1 MSRVKKSIIT
11 IIMAIVAIL
20 GISTI
25 SKAYYVNQNLTLTY
39 NEYLNNKNIFCLE
52 HGQALVSRKMYY
64 RVASQVKIEGTKST
78 DHTGKTINNWANAKF
93 AYILSK
99 DNGSAKSTGPVAN
112 AIWNYGYTWMANV
125 GQYHAGLYN
134 GFASSTKGS
143 PTWLDQESTN
153 YANNLTAGDQQ
164 IKDNTNKNN
173 VKVVAYNK
181 DGKAY
186 MRVGPFNWTFGGKV
200 TDVNVYD
207 QNGQSISEKLY
218 SSYYGNEERFYGVG
232 DIKSGSDF
240 YISVPLNEN
249 TTKITKISGNLQREV
264 KAVNIWFLESNYA
277 AYQNLIVREPY
288 TTTENIP
295 FTFDENISTL
305 GGLKVIKVNKDNTIV
320 KLKGVGFIIKN
331 KQLDKYVKQEN
342 GKITFV
348 TDKNQATEF
357 VTNQNGEF
365 TVENLVVGTYVA
377 YETKNPN
384 YGYEFLTEGQQK
396 DIVIDKTSE
405 LQIPNKQRWV
415 KLSGYVWLDKIYGK
429 QSLRN
434 DLFKDNDYD
443 SSDML
448 LDGITVRVMDKTTGQ
463 IAKDKNGNELKGT
476 TANGGAYLFTDV
488 EIDKLNDYYIE
499 FEYDGLTYTNVV
511 PHIDRDN
518 GSKAAESSANRDAF
532 NKNFSSVEG
541 KAEDTGFTRDSNG
554 NEKHQL
560 SYSLNQNEHS
570 STLINNG
577 QYPITAQTSETGY
590 YIRDHFTYGQEEI
603 KYINL
608 GLYEREQPDM
618 ALLKDIQNVRVAVNG
633 YQHVYNY
640 AQRFVNQGEY
650 GDGFNV
656 GVKFGNKYGSMSYS
670 RAVYKA
676 DYEYTNEQ
684 DASKELKVY
693 ITYKLQMKNESSNL
707 ITQINSLVD
716 YYDSRYNLTKVG
728 TGLDDNGGVTG
739 EVNHTESDYNANYKK
754 TIINAN
760 AKIDA
765 QKTSDIY
772 VEFELNRDAV
782 INILSDKENLDNV
795 AEINSYSIFDTNG
808 NVYAG
813 IDKDSNPGNAVPG
826 EVTSYQDDTD
836 SAPALKLEVADAREM
851 SGKVFLDATSGELMT
866 GKVRQGNG
874 QYDDG
879 EKGIPGVAVTLTENT
894 GSGKVYTATTDE
906 NGDFYINNYIPG
918 DYTLTYT
925 WGDQTY
931 TVQNYKGTIYD
942 VSRDQSNK
950 QWYKEN
956 VDKRLT
962 DALDD
967 YELRQSIDN
976 EIKSIRHDTKTTIDK
991 MNSTT
996 PTMGIGVEYESTYTA
1011 SSGDRYVYKVSNIDF
1026 GIVERARQQIGLNK
1040 RVKSLKITLANGQV
1054 VTDITID
1061 ENGNITGQ
1069 KDHVIYMKPSATT
1082 DPKNGFV
1089 RVELDN
1095 ELIQGSTLEV
1105 SYEIKATNESEVD
1118 YLSEDFYKYGKV
1130 EGPVVTITPSAIID
1144 YLDKDWAFDQDKN
1157 TAWSVK
1163 TLEEAKGL
1171 VAEVVYNNSES
1182 TINNKTILYT
1192 TSLQDKKLEPTQTAS
1207 VDLNVSK
1214 ILSTAEDISLNNE
1227 TELTHLDKTGGSKPN
1242 STPGNYVPGTGKTE
1256 SDDNT
1261 AETVIVT
1268 PATGANR
1275 NFIIPTI
1282 VGAIAL
1288 IVLGGGVFLIKRK
1301 ALKK

>member
-1 MSRVKKSIIT
+1 MNKLKKIVIIL
-11 IIMAIVAIL
+11 IVTLIAIL
-20 GISTI
+20 GISTT
-25 SKAYYVNQNLTLTY
+25 SKAYYVGQNLTLTL
-39 NEYLNNKNIFCLE
+39 NEYLKNGNIFCLE
-52 HGQALVSRKMYY
+52 HGQALSWNKMYY
-64 RVASQVKIEGTKST
+64 RIASQVKIEGTKST
-78 DHTGKTINNWANAKF
+78 DHTGKSIDNWANAKF
-93 AYILSK
+93 AYILSQN
-99 DNGSAKSTGPVAN
+99 NGTSKNVGPVAN
-112 AIWNYGYTWMANV
+112 AVWNYAYTWMSNV

-134 GFASSTKGS
+134 GFASSTRGNA
-143 PTWLDQESTN
+143 TWLDQASTN
-153 YANNLTAGDQQ
+153 YANNVTASSGQ
-164 IKDNTNKNN
+164 IQDNTKKDNI
-173 VKVVAYNK
+173 KVVAYNK

-186 MRVGPFNWTFGGKV
+186 MRVGPFNWTFGGNV
-200 TDVNVYD
+200 TEVNVYD
-207 QNGQSISEKLY
+207 QNGQSIGEKLY

-240 YISVPLNEN
+240 YISVPLDEN
-249 TTKITKISGNLQREV
+249 TTKITKITGNLRREV
-264 KAVNIWFLESNYA
+264 KAVNIWFLESSYA
-277 AYQNLIVREPY
+277 AYQNLILREPY
-288 TTTENIP
+288 TATENIE
-295 FTFDENISTL
+295 FSFDENISTL

-320 KLKGVGFIIKN
+320 KLKDVGFIIKN

-348 TDKNQATEF
+348 SDKNQATEF
-357 VTNQNGEF
+357 LTNQDGEF
-365 TVENLVVGTYVA
+365 TVENLIVGTYVA

-384 YGYEFLTEGQQK
+384 YGYEFLTEGQEK
-396 DIVIDKTSE
+396 NIVIDKTSE
-405 LQIPNKQRWV
+405 LQIANKQRWV
-415 KLSGYVWLDKIYGK
+415 KLSGYVWVDKIFGK

-443 SSDML
+443 SNDML
-448 LDGITVRVMDKTTGQ
+448 LDGIAVRVMDKTTGQ
-463 IAKDKNGNELKGT
+463 VAKDKNGNELRAT
-476 TANGGAYLFTDV
+476 TANGGAYLFIDV

-640 AQRFVNQGEY
+640 AQRFANQGEY

-693 ITYKLQMKNESSNL
+693 ITYKLQMRNESSNL
-707 ITQINSLVD
+707 VTQINSLVD
-716 YYDSRYNLTKVG
+716 YYDSRYKITKVG

-739 EVNHTESDYNANYKK
+739 EVSHTESDYNADYKK
-754 TIINAN
+754 TTINAN

-879 EKGIPGVAVTLTENT
+879 EKGIPGVAITLTENT

-925 WGDQTY
+925 WGDKTY
-931 TVQNYKGTIYD
+931 TVQNYKGTVYD
-942 VSRDQSNK
+942 ASRDQSNK

-976 EIKSIRHDTKTTIDK
+976 EIKSIGHDTKTTIDK

-996 PTMGIGVEYESTYTA
+996 PTMGIGVEYDSTYTA
-1011 SSGDRYVYKVSNIDF
+1011 SAGDRYVYKVSNVDF
-1026 GIVERARQQIGLNK
+1026 GIVERARQQLGLSK

-1061 ENGNITGQ
+1061 ENGKIEGQ
-1069 KDHVIYMKPSATT
+1069 KDHLVYMKPSATT

-1118 YLSEDFYKYGKV
+1118 YLSENFYKYGTV
-1130 EGPVVTITPSAIID
+1130 EGTVVTITPSAVID
-1144 YLDKDWAFDQDKN
+1144 YLDKNWAFDQDKN
-1157 TAWSVK
+1157 TAWSIK
-1163 TLEEAKGL
+1163 TLDEAKGL
-1171 VAEVVYNNSES
+1171 VAETVYNNPES

-1192 TSLQDKKLEPTQTAS
+1192 TSMQDKKLEPTQTAS

-1214 ILSTAEDISLNNE
+1214 ILSNSEDISLDNE
-1227 TELTHLDKTGGSKPN
+1227 TEVTHIDKTGGSKTT
-1242 STPGNYVPGTGKTE
+1242 SVPGNYVPGTGKTE
-1256 SDDNT
+1256 ADDNM

-1268 PATGANR
+1268 PSTGGNK
-1275 NFIIPTI
+1275 NFLIPTAI
-1282 VGAIAL
+1282 GTIAL
-1288 IVLGGGVFLIKRK
+1288 LVLGGGVFLIKRK

>member
-1 MSRVKKSIIT
+1 
-11 IIMAIVAIL
+11 
-20 GISTI
+20 
-25 SKAYYVNQNLTLTY
+25 
-39 NEYLNNKNIFCLE
+39 
-52 HGQALVSRKMYY
+52 
-64 RVASQVKIEGTKST
+64 
-78 DHTGKTINNWANAKF
+78 
-93 AYILSK
+93 
-99 DNGSAKSTGPVAN
+99 
-112 AIWNYGYTWMANV
+112 
-125 GQYHAGLYN
+125 
-134 GFASSTKGS
+134 
-143 PTWLDQESTN
+143 
-153 YANNLTAGDQQ
+153 
-164 IKDNTNKNN
+164 
-173 VKVVAYNK
+173 
-181 DGKAY
+181 
-186 MRVGPFNWTFGGKV
+186 
-200 TDVNVYD
+200 
-207 QNGQSISEKLY
+207 
-218 SSYYGNEERFYGVG
+218 
-232 DIKSGSDF
+232 
-240 YISVPLNEN
+240 
-249 TTKITKISGNLQREV
+249 
-264 KAVNIWFLESNYA
+264 
-277 AYQNLIVREPY
+277 
-288 TTTENIP
+288 
-295 FTFDENISTL
+295 
-305 GGLKVIKVNKDNTIV
+305 
-320 KLKGVGFIIKN
+320 
-331 KQLDKYVKQEN
+331 
-342 GKITFV
+342 
-348 TDKNQATEF
+348 
-357 VTNQNGEF
+357 
-365 TVENLVVGTYVA
+365 
-377 YETKNPN
+377 
-384 YGYEFLTEGQQK
+384 
-396 DIVIDKTSE
+396 
-405 LQIPNKQRWV
+405 
-415 KLSGYVWLDKIYGK
+415 
-429 QSLRN
+429 
-434 DLFKDNDYD
+434 
-443 SSDML
+443 
-448 LDGITVRVMDKTTGQ
+448 
-463 IAKDKNGNELKGT
+463 
-476 TANGGAYLFTDV
+476 
-488 EIDKLNDYYIE
+488 
-499 FEYDGLTYTNVV
+499 
-511 PHIDRDN
+511 
-518 GSKAAESSANRDAF
+518 
-532 NKNFSSVEG
+532 
-541 KAEDTGFTRDSNG
+541 
-554 NEKHQL
+554 
-560 SYSLNQNEHS
+560 
-570 STLINNG
+570 
-577 QYPITAQTSETGY
+577 
-590 YIRDHFTYGQEEI
+590 
-603 KYINL
+603 
-608 GLYEREQPDM
+608 M

-739 EVNHTESDYNANYKK
+739 EVSHTESDYNADYKK
-754 TIINAN
+754 TTINAN

-813 IDKDSNPGNAVPG
+813 IDKDSNPGIAVPG

-1214 ILSTAEDISLNNE
+1214 VLSTAEDISLNNE
-1227 TELTHLDKTGGSKPN
+1227 TEVTHLDKTGGSKPN
-1242 STPGNYVPGTGKTE
+1242 KTQGK
-1256 SDDNT
+1256 
-1261 AETVIVT
+1261 
-1268 PATGANR
+1268 
-1275 NFIIPTI
+1275 
-1282 VGAIAL
+1282 
-1288 IVLGGGVFLIKRK
+1288 
-1301 ALKK
+1301 

>member
-39 NEYLNNKNIFCLE
+39 NDYLNNKNIFCLE
-52 HGQALVSRKMYY
+52 RGQALVSRKMYY
-64 RVASQVKIEGTKST
+64 KVASQVKIEGTKST

-99 DNGSAKSTGPVAN
+99 DNGSAKSAGPVAN

-305 GGLKVIKVNKDNTIV
+305 GGLKVIKVNKYNTIV

-365 TVENLVVGTYVA
+365 TVENLLVGTYVA

-476 TANGGAYLFTDV
+476 TANEGAYLFTDV

-518 GSKAAESSANRDAF
+518 GSKAAESSANRNAF

-541 KAEDTGFTRDSNG
+541 KTETTGFTRDSNG

-918 DYTLTYT
+918 DYALTYT

-1288 IVLGGGVFLIKRK
+1288 IVLGGGVLLIKRK

>member
-39 NEYLNNKNIFCLE
+39 NDYLNSKNIFCLE
-52 HGQALVSRKMYY
+52 HRQALVSRKMYY
-64 RVASQVKIEGTKST
+64 KVASQVKIEGTKST

-232 DIKSGSDF
+232 NIKSGSDF

-365 TVENLVVGTYVA
+365 TVENLLVGTYVA

-608 GLYEREQPDM
+608 GLYEREQPDI

-728 TGLDDNGGVTG
+728 TGLDNNGGVTG

-967 YELRQSIDN
+967 YELRQSIDD

-1214 ILSTAEDISLNNE
+1214 VLSTAEDISLNNE
-1227 TELTHLDKTGGSKPN
+1227 TEVTHLDKTGGSKPN

-1256 SDDNT
+1256 SDDST

>member
-1 MSRVKKSIIT
+1 
-11 IIMAIVAIL
+11 
-20 GISTI
+20 
-25 SKAYYVNQNLTLTY
+25 
-39 NEYLNNKNIFCLE
+39 
-52 HGQALVSRKMYY
+52 
-64 RVASQVKIEGTKST
+64 
-78 DHTGKTINNWANAKF
+78 
-93 AYILSK
+93 
-99 DNGSAKSTGPVAN
+99 
-112 AIWNYGYTWMANV
+112 
-125 GQYHAGLYN
+125 
-134 GFASSTKGS
+134 
-143 PTWLDQESTN
+143 
-153 YANNLTAGDQQ
+153 
-164 IKDNTNKNN
+164 
-173 VKVVAYNK
+173 
-181 DGKAY
+181 
-186 MRVGPFNWTFGGKV
+186 
-200 TDVNVYD
+200 
-207 QNGQSISEKLY
+207 
-218 SSYYGNEERFYGVG
+218 
-232 DIKSGSDF
+232 
-240 YISVPLNEN
+240 
-249 TTKITKISGNLQREV
+249 
-264 KAVNIWFLESNYA
+264 
-277 AYQNLIVREPY
+277 
-288 TTTENIP
+288 
-295 FTFDENISTL
+295 
-305 GGLKVIKVNKDNTIV
+305 
-320 KLKGVGFIIKN
+320 
-331 KQLDKYVKQEN
+331 
-342 GKITFV
+342 
-348 TDKNQATEF
+348 
-357 VTNQNGEF
+357 
-365 TVENLVVGTYVA
+365 
-377 YETKNPN
+377 
-384 YGYEFLTEGQQK
+384 
-396 DIVIDKTSE
+396 
-405 LQIPNKQRWV
+405 
-415 KLSGYVWLDKIYGK
+415 
-429 QSLRN
+429 
-434 DLFKDNDYD
+434 
-443 SSDML
+443 ML

-476 TANGGAYLFTDV
+476 TANGGAYLFIDV

-693 ITYKLQMKNESSNL
+693 ITYKLQMRNESSNL
-707 ITQINSLVD
+707 VTQINSLVD
-716 YYDSRYNLTKVG
+716 YYDSRYKITKVG

-739 EVNHTESDYNANYKK
+739 EVSHTESDYNADYKK
-754 TIINAN
+754 TTINAN

-967 YELRQSIDN
+967 YELRQSIDD

-1214 ILSTAEDISLNNE
+1214 VLSTAEDISLNNE
-1227 TELTHLDKTGGSKPN
+1227 TEVTHLDKTGGSKPN

-1256 SDDNT
+1256 SDDST

>member
-39 NEYLNNKNIFCLE
+39 NDYLNSKNIFCLE
-52 HGQALVSRKMYY
+52 HRQALVSRKMYY
-64 RVASQVKIEGTKST
+64 KVASQVKIEGTKST

-232 DIKSGSDF
+232 NIKSGSDY

-365 TVENLVVGTYVA
+365 TVENLLVGTYVA

-476 TANGGAYLFTDV
+476 TANGGAYLFIDV

-728 TGLDDNGGVTG
+728 TGLDNNGGVTG

-874 QYDDG
+874 HYDDG
-879 EKGIPGVAVTLTENT
+879 EKGRPGVAVTLTENT

-967 YELRQSIDN
+967 YELRQSIDD

-1214 ILSTAEDISLNNE
+1214 VLSTAEDISLNNE
-1227 TELTHLDKTGGSKPN
+1227 TEVTHLDKTGGSKPN

-1256 SDDNT
+1256 SDDST

>member
-39 NEYLNNKNIFCLE
+39 NDYLNSKNIFCLE
-52 HGQALVSRKMYY
+52 HRQALVSRKMYY
-64 RVASQVKIEGTKST
+64 KVASQVKIEGTKST

-218 SSYYGNEERFYGVG
+218 SSYYGNEDRFYGVG
-232 DIKSGSDF
+232 NIKSGSDF

-365 TVENLVVGTYVA
+365 TVENLLVGTYVA

-476 TANGGAYLFTDV
+476 TANGGAYLFIDV

-728 TGLDDNGGVTG
+728 TGLDNNGGVTG

-967 YELRQSIDN
+967 YELRQSIDD

-1214 ILSTAEDISLNNE
+1214 VLSTAEDISLNNE
-1227 TELTHLDKTGGSKPN
+1227 TEVTHLDKTGGSKPN

-1256 SDDNT
+1256 SDDST

>member
-25 SKAYYVNQNLTLTY
+25 SKAYYVNQNLALTY
-39 NEYLNNKNIFCLE
+39 NDYLNNKNIFCLE

-64 RVASQVKIEGTKST
+64 KVASQVKIEGTKST

-99 DNGSAKSTGPVAN
+99 DNGSAKSAGPVAN

-463 IAKDKNGNELKGT
+463 VAKDKNGNELKGT

-541 KAEDTGFTRDSNG
+541 RTETTGFTRDSNE

-851 SGKVFLDATSGELMT
+851 SGKVFLDSTSGELMT

-879 EKGIPGVAVTLTENT
+879 EKGIPGVAITLTENT

-925 WGDQTY
+925 WGDKTY
-931 TVQNYKGTIYD
+931 TVQNYKGTVYD
-942 VSRDQSNK
+942 ASRDQNNK

>member
-25 SKAYYVNQNLTLTY
+25 SKAYYVNQNLALTY
-39 NEYLNNKNIFCLE
+39 NDYLNNKNIFCLE

-232 DIKSGSDF
+232 NIKSGSDF
-240 YISVPLNEN
+240 YISVPLNES

-518 GSKAAESSANRDAF
+518 GSKAAESSANRNAF

-541 KAEDTGFTRDSNG
+541 KTETTGFTRDSNG

-560 SYSLNQNEHS
+560 SYLLNQNEHS

-693 ITYKLQMKNESSNL
+693 IIYKLQMKNESSNL

-1214 ILSTAEDISLNNE
+1214 VLSTAEDISLNNE
-1227 TELTHLDKTGGSKPN
+1227 TEVTHLDKTGGSKPN

-1256 SDDNT
+1256 SDDST

>member
-25 SKAYYVNQNLTLTY
+25 SKAYYVNQNLALTY
-39 NEYLNNKNIFCLE
+39 NDYLNNKNIFCLE

-78 DHTGKTINNWANAKF
+78 DHTGKTINNWSNAKF

-99 DNGSAKSTGPVAN
+99 DNGSSKRTGPVAN

-511 PHIDRDN
+511 PHRDRDN
-518 GSKAAESSANRDAF
+518 GSKAAESSANRNAF

-541 KAEDTGFTRDSNG
+541 KTETTGFTRDSNG

-560 SYSLNQNEHS
+560 SYLLNQNEHS

-782 INILSDKENLDNV
+782 INILSYKENLDNV

-906 NGDFYINNYIPG
+906 NADFYINNYIPG

-1118 YLSEDFYKYGKV
+1118 YLSENFYKYGKV

-1214 ILSTAEDISLNNE
+1214 VLSTAEDISLNNE
-1227 TELTHLDKTGGSKPN
+1227 TEVTHLDKTGGSKPN

-1256 SDDNT
+1256 SDDST

>member
-25 SKAYYVNQNLTLTY
+25 SKAYYVNQNLALTY
-39 NEYLNNKNIFCLE
+39 NDYLNNKNIFCLE

-232 DIKSGSDF
+232 NIKSGSDF
-240 YISVPLNEN
+240 YISVPLNES

-518 GSKAAESSANRDAF
+518 GSKAAESSANRNAF

-541 KAEDTGFTRDSNG
+541 KTETTGFTRDSNG

-560 SYSLNQNEHS
+560 SYLLNQNEHS

-1089 RVELDN
+1089 RAELDN

-1214 ILSTAEDISLNNE
+1214 VLSTAEDISLNNE
-1227 TELTHLDKTGGSKPN
+1227 TEVTHLDKTGGSKPN

-1256 SDDNT
+1256 SDDST

>member
-39 NEYLNNKNIFCLE
+39 NDYLNSKNIFCLE
-52 HGQALVSRKMYY
+52 HRQALVSRKMYY
-64 RVASQVKIEGTKST
+64 KVASQVKIEGTKST

-232 DIKSGSDF
+232 NIKSGSDF

-365 TVENLVVGTYVA
+365 TVENLLVGTYVA

-476 TANGGAYLFTDV
+476 TANGGAYLFIDV

-728 TGLDDNGGVTG
+728 TGLDNNGGVTG

-1214 ILSTAEDISLNNE
+1214 VLSTAEDISLNNE
-1227 TELTHLDKTGGSKPN
+1227 TEVTHLDKTGGSKPN

-1256 SDDNT
+1256 SDDST

>member
-25 SKAYYVNQNLTLTY
+25 SKAYYVNQNLALTY
-39 NEYLNNKNIFCLE
+39 NDYLNNKNIFCLE

-232 DIKSGSDF
+232 NIKSGSDF

-1214 ILSTAEDISLNNE
+1214 VLSTAEDISLNNE
-1227 TELTHLDKTGGSKPN
+1227 TEVTHLDKTGGSKPN

-1256 SDDNT
+1256 SDDST

>member
-25 SKAYYVNQNLTLTY
+25 SKAYYVNQNLALTY
-39 NEYLNNKNIFCLE
+39 NDYLNNKNIFCLE

-232 DIKSGSDF
+232 NIKSGSDF

-518 GSKAAESSANRDAF
+518 GSKAAESSANRNAF

-541 KAEDTGFTRDSNG
+541 KTETTGFTRDSNG

-560 SYSLNQNEHS
+560 SYLLNQNEHS

-956 VDKRLT
+956 VDNRLT

-976 EIKSIRHDTKTTIDK
+976 EIKSISHDTKTTIDK

-1069 KDHVIYMKPSATT
+1069 KDHVIYMKPSETT

-1144 YLDKDWAFDQDKN
+1144 YLDKDWAFDKDKN

>member
-1 MSRVKKSIIT
+1 MDKLKKIVIIL
-11 IIMAIVAIL
+11 IVTLIAIL
-20 GISTI
+20 GISTT
-25 SKAYYVNQNLTLTY
+25 SKAYYVGQNLTLTL
-39 NEYLNNKNIFCLE
+39 NEYLKNGNIFCLE
-52 HGQALVSRKMYY
+52 HGQALSWNKMYY
-64 RVASQVKIEGTKST
+64 RIASQVKIEGTKST
-78 DHTGKTINNWANAKF
+78 DYTGKSIDNWANAKF
-93 AYILSK
+93 AYILSQN
-99 DNGSAKSTGPVAN
+99 NGTSKNVGPVAN
-112 AIWNYGYTWMANV
+112 AVWNYAYTWMSNV
-125 GQYHAGLYN
+125 GRYHAGLYN
-134 GFASSTKGS
+134 GFASSARGNA
-143 PTWLDQESTN
+143 TWLDQASTN
-153 YANNLTAGDQQ
+153 YANNVTASSGQ
-164 IKDNTNKNN
+164 IQDNTKKDNI
-173 VKVVAYNK
+173 KVVAYNK
-181 DGKAY
+181 DGNAY
-186 MRVGPFNWTFGGKV
+186 MRVGPFNWTFGGNV
-200 TDVNVYD
+200 TEVNVYD
-207 QNGQSISEKLY
+207 QNGQSIGEKLY

-240 YISVPLNEN
+240 YISVPLDEN
-249 TTKITKISGNLQREV
+249 TTKITKITGNLRREV
-264 KAVNIWFLESNYA
+264 KAVNIWFLESSYA
-277 AYQNLIVREPY
+277 AYQNLILREPY
-288 TTTENIP
+288 TATENIE
-295 FTFDENISTL
+295 FSFDENISTL

-320 KLKGVGFIIKN
+320 KLKDVGFIIKN

-348 TDKNQATEF
+348 SDKNQATEF
-357 VTNQNGEF
+357 LTNQDGEF
-365 TVENLVVGTYVA
+365 TVENLIVGTYVA

-384 YGYEFLTEGQQK
+384 YGYEFLTEGQEK
-396 DIVIDKTSE
+396 NIVIDKTSE
-405 LQIPNKQRWV
+405 LQIANKQRWV
-415 KLSGYVWLDKIYGK
+415 KLSGYVWVDKIFGK

-443 SSDML
+443 SNDML
-448 LDGITVRVMDKTTGQ
+448 LDGIAVRVMDKTTGQ
-463 IAKDKNGNELKGT
+463 VAKDKNGNELKAT
-476 TANGGAYLFTDV
+476 TANGGAYLFIDV

-541 KAEDTGFTRDSNG
+541 KTEDTGFTRDSNG

-693 ITYKLQMKNESSNL
+693 ITYKLQIRNESSNL
-707 ITQINSLVD
+707 VTQINSLVD
-716 YYDSRYNLTKVG
+716 YYDSRYNLIKVG

-739 EVNHTESDYNANYKK
+739 EVSHTESDYNADYKK
-754 TIINAN
+754 TTINAN

-879 EKGIPGVAVTLTENT
+879 EKGIPGVAITLTENT

-925 WGDQTY
+925 WGDKTY
-931 TVQNYKGTIYD
+931 TVQNYKGTVYD
-942 VSRDQSNK
+942 ASRDQSNK

-976 EIKSIRHDTKTTIDK
+976 EIKSIGHDTKTTIDK

-996 PTMGIGVEYESTYTA
+996 PTMGIGVEYDSTYTA
-1011 SSGDRYVYKVSNIDF
+1011 SSGDRYVYKVSNVDF
-1026 GIVERARQQIGLNK
+1026 GIVERARQQLGLSK

-1054 VTDITID
+1054 VTDITIG
-1061 ENGNITGQ
+1061 ENGKIEGQ
-1069 KDHVIYMKPSATT
+1069 KDHLVYMKPSATT

-1118 YLSEDFYKYGKV
+1118 YLSENFYKYGTV
-1130 EGPVVTITPSAIID
+1130 EGPVVTITPSAVID
-1144 YLDKDWAFDQDKN
+1144 YLDKNWAFDQDKN
-1157 TAWSVK
+1157 TAWSIK
-1163 TLEEAKGL
+1163 TLDEAKGL
-1171 VAEVVYNNSES
+1171 VAETVYNNPES

-1192 TSLQDKKLEPTQTAS
+1192 TSMQDKKLEPTQTAS

-1214 ILSTAEDISLNNE
+1214 ILSNSEDISLDNE
-1227 TELTHLDKTGGSKPN
+1227 TEVTHIDKTGGSKTT
-1242 STPGNYVPGTGKTE
+1242 SVPGNYVPGTGKTE
-1256 SDDNT
+1256 ADDNM

-1268 PATGANR
+1268 PSTGGNK
-1275 NFIIPTI
+1275 NFLIPTAI
-1282 VGAIAL
+1282 GTIAL
-1288 IVLGGGVFLIKRK
+1288 LVLGGGVFLIRRK

>member
-1 MSRVKKSIIT
+1 MNKLKKIVIIL
-11 IIMAIVAIL
+11 IVTLIAIL
-20 GISTI
+20 GISTT
-25 SKAYYVNQNLTLTY
+25 SKAYYVGQNLTLTL
-39 NEYLNNKNIFCLE
+39 NEYLKNGNIFCLE
-52 HGQALVSRKMYY
+52 HGQALSWNKMYY
-64 RVASQVKIEGTKST
+64 RIASQVKIEGTKST
-78 DHTGKTINNWANAKF
+78 DHTGKSIDNWANAKF
-93 AYILSK
+93 AYILSQN
-99 DNGSAKSTGPVAN
+99 NGTSKNVGPVAN
-112 AIWNYGYTWMANV
+112 AVWNYAYTWMSNV

-134 GFASSTKGS
+134 GFASSTRGNA
-143 PTWLDQESTN
+143 TWLDQASTN
-153 YANNLTAGDQQ
+153 YANNVTASSGQ
-164 IKDNTNKNN
+164 IQDNTKKDNI
-173 VKVVAYNK
+173 KVVAYNK

-186 MRVGPFNWTFGGKV
+186 MRVGPFNWTFGGNV
-200 TDVNVYD
+200 TEVNVYD
-207 QNGQSISEKLY
+207 QNGQSIGEKLY

-240 YISVPLNEN
+240 YISVPLDEN
-249 TTKITKISGNLQREV
+249 TTKITKITGNLRREV
-264 KAVNIWFLESNYA
+264 KAVNIWFLESSYA
-277 AYQNLIVREPY
+277 AYQNLILREPY
-288 TTTENIP
+288 TATENIE
-295 FTFDENISTL
+295 FSFDENISTL

-320 KLKGVGFIIKN
+320 KLKDVGFIIKN

-348 TDKNQATEF
+348 SDKNQATEF
-357 VTNQNGEF
+357 LTNQDGEF
-365 TVENLVVGTYVA
+365 TVENLIVGTYVA

-384 YGYEFLTEGQQK
+384 YGYEFLTEGQEK
-396 DIVIDKTSE
+396 NIVIDKTSE
-405 LQIPNKQRWV
+405 LQIANKQRWV
-415 KLSGYVWLDKIYGK
+415 KLSGYVWVDKIFGK

-434 DLFKDNDYD
+434 DVFKDNDYD
-443 SSDML
+443 SNDML
-448 LDGITVRVMDKTTGQ
+448 LDGIAVRVMDKTTGQ
-463 IAKDKNGNELKGT
+463 VAKDKNGNELRAT
-476 TANGGAYLFTDV
+476 TANGGAYLFIDV

-640 AQRFVNQGEY
+640 AQRFANQGEY

-693 ITYKLQMKNESSNL
+693 ITYKLQMRNESSNL
-707 ITQINSLVD
+707 VTQINSLVD
-716 YYDSRYNLTKVG
+716 YYDSRYKITKVG

-739 EVNHTESDYNANYKK
+739 EVSHTESDYNADYKK
-754 TIINAN
+754 TTINAN

-879 EKGIPGVAVTLTENT
+879 EKGIPGVAITLTENT

-925 WGDQTY
+925 WGDKTY
-931 TVQNYKGTIYD
+931 TVQNYKGTVYD
-942 VSRDQSNK
+942 ASRDQSNK

-976 EIKSIRHDTKTTIDK
+976 EIKSIGHDTKTTIDK

-996 PTMGIGVEYESTYTA
+996 PTMGIGVEYDSTYTA
-1011 SSGDRYVYKVSNIDF
+1011 SAGDRYVYKVSNVDF
-1026 GIVERARQQIGLNK
+1026 GIVERARQQLGLSK

-1061 ENGNITGQ
+1061 ENGKIEGQ
-1069 KDHVIYMKPSATT
+1069 KDHLVYMKPSATT

-1118 YLSEDFYKYGKV
+1118 YLSENFYKYGTV
-1130 EGPVVTITPSAIID
+1130 EGPVVTITPSAVID
-1144 YLDKDWAFDQDKN
+1144 YLDKNWAFDQDKN
-1157 TAWSVK
+1157 TAWSIK
-1163 TLEEAKGL
+1163 TLDEAKGL
-1171 VAEVVYNNSES
+1171 VAETVYNNPES

-1192 TSLQDKKLEPTQTAS
+1192 TSMQDKKLEPTQTAS

-1214 ILSTAEDISLNNE
+1214 ILSNSEDISLDNE
-1227 TELTHLDKTGGSKPN
+1227 TEVTHIDKTGGSKTT
-1242 STPGNYVPGTGKTE
+1242 SVPGNYVPGTGKTE
-1256 SDDNT
+1256 ADDNM

-1268 PATGANR
+1268 PSTGGNK
-1275 NFIIPTI
+1275 NFLIPTAI
-1282 VGAIAL
+1282 GTIAL
-1288 IVLGGGVFLIKRK
+1288 LVLGGGVFLIKRK

>member
-25 SKAYYVNQNLTLTY
+25 SKAYYVNQNLALTY
-39 NEYLNNKNIFCLE
+39 NDYLNNKNIFCLE

-232 DIKSGSDF
+232 NIKSGSDF

-518 GSKAAESSANRDAF
+518 GSKAAESSANRNAF

-541 KAEDTGFTRDSNG
+541 KKETTGFTRDSNG

-560 SYSLNQNEHS
+560 SYLLNQNEHS

-1214 ILSTAEDISLNNE
+1214 VLSTAEDISLNNE
-1227 TELTHLDKTGGSKPN
+1227 TEVTHLDKTGGSKPN

-1256 SDDNT
+1256 SDDST

>member
-1 MSRVKKSIIT
+1 MNKLKKIVIIL
-11 IIMAIVAIL
+11 IVTLIAIL
-20 GISTI
+20 GISTT
-25 SKAYYVNQNLTLTY
+25 SKAYYVGQNLTLTL
-39 NEYLNNKNIFCLE
+39 NEYLKNGNIFCLE
-52 HGQALVSRKMYY
+52 HGQALSWNKMYY
-64 RVASQVKIEGTKST
+64 RIASQVKIEGTKST
-78 DHTGKTINNWANAKF
+78 DHTGKSIDNWANAKF
-93 AYILSK
+93 AYILSQN
-99 DNGSAKSTGPVAN
+99 NGTSKNIGPVAN
-112 AIWNYGYTWMANV
+112 AVWNYAYTWMSNV

-134 GFASSTKGS
+134 GFASSARGNA
-143 PTWLDQESTN
+143 TWLDQASTN
-153 YANNLTAGDQQ
+153 YANNVTASSGQ
-164 IKDNTNKNN
+164 IQDNTKKDNI
-173 VKVVAYNK
+173 KVVAYNK

-186 MRVGPFNWTFGGKV
+186 MRVGPFNWTFGGNV
-200 TDVNVYD
+200 TEVNVYD
-207 QNGQSISEKLY
+207 QNGQSIGEKLY

-240 YISVPLNEN
+240 YISVPLDEN
-249 TTKITKISGNLQREV
+249 TTKITKITGNLRREV
-264 KAVNIWFLESNYA
+264 KAVNIWFLESSYA
-277 AYQNLIVREPY
+277 AYQNLILREPY
-288 TTTENIP
+288 TATENIE
-295 FTFDENISTL
+295 FSFDENISTL

-320 KLKGVGFIIKN
+320 KLKDVGFIIKN

-348 TDKNQATEF
+348 SDKNQATEF
-357 VTNQNGEF
+357 LTNQDGEF
-365 TVENLVVGTYVA
+365 TVENLIVGTYVA

-384 YGYEFLTEGQQK
+384 YGYEFLTEGQEK
-396 DIVIDKTSE
+396 NIVIDKTSE
-405 LQIPNKQRWV
+405 LQIANKQRWV
-415 KLSGYVWLDKIYGK
+415 KLSGYVWVYKIFGK

-443 SSDML
+443 SNDML
-448 LDGITVRVMDKTTGQ
+448 LDGIAVRVMDKTTGQ
-463 IAKDKNGNELKGT
+463 VAKDKNGNELRAT
-476 TANGGAYLFTDV
+476 TANGGAYLFIDV

-541 KAEDTGFTRDSNG
+541 KTEDTGFTRDSNG

-693 ITYKLQMKNESSNL
+693 ITYKLQIRNESSNL
-707 ITQINSLVD
+707 VTQINSLVD
-716 YYDSRYNLTKVG
+716 YYDSRYKITKVG

-739 EVNHTESDYNANYKK
+739 EVSHTESDYNADYKK
-754 TIINAN
+754 TTINAN

-879 EKGIPGVAVTLTENT
+879 EKGIPGVAITLTENT

-925 WGDQTY
+925 WGDKTY
-931 TVQNYKGTIYD
+931 TVQNYKGTVYD
-942 VSRDQSNK
+942 ASRDQSNK

-976 EIKSIRHDTKTTIDK
+976 EIKSIGHDTKTTIDK

-996 PTMGIGVEYESTYTA
+996 PTMGIGVEYDSTYTA
-1011 SSGDRYVYKVSNIDF
+1011 SSGDRYVYKVSNVDF
-1026 GIVERARQQIGLNK
+1026 GIVERARQQLGLSK

-1061 ENGNITGQ
+1061 ENGKIEGQ
-1069 KDHVIYMKPSATT
+1069 KDHLVYMKPSATT

-1118 YLSEDFYKYGKV
+1118 YLSENFYKYGTV
-1130 EGPVVTITPSAIID
+1130 EGPVVTITPSAVID
-1144 YLDKDWAFDQDKN
+1144 YLDKNWAFDQDKN
-1157 TAWSVK
+1157 TAWSIK
-1163 TLEEAKGL
+1163 TLDEAKGL
-1171 VAEVVYNNSES
+1171 VAETVYNNPES

-1192 TSLQDKKLEPTQTAS
+1192 TSMQDKKLEPTQTAS

-1214 ILSTAEDISLNNE
+1214 ILSNSEDISLDNE
-1227 TELTHLDKTGGSKPN
+1227 TEVTHIDKTGGSKTT
-1242 STPGNYVPGTGKTE
+1242 SVPGNYVPGTGKTE
-1256 SDDNT
+1256 ADDNM

-1268 PATGANR
+1268 PSTGGNK
-1275 NFIIPTI
+1275 NFLIPTAI
-1282 VGAIAL
+1282 GTIAL
-1288 IVLGGGVFLIKRK
+1288 LVLGGGVFLIKRK
-1301 ALKK
+1301 EIKK

>member
-39 NEYLNNKNIFCLE
+39 NDYLNSKNIFCLE
-52 HGQALVSRKMYY
+52 HRQALVSRKMYY
-64 RVASQVKIEGTKST
+64 KVASQVKIEGTKST

-232 DIKSGSDF
+232 NIKSGSDF

-365 TVENLVVGTYVA
+365 TVENLVVGTYIA

-476 TANGGAYLFTDV
+476 TANGGAYLFIDV

-728 TGLDDNGGVTG
+728 TGLDNNGGVTG

-967 YELRQSIDN
+967 YELRQSIDD

-1214 ILSTAEDISLNNE
+1214 VLSTAEDISLNNE
-1227 TELTHLDKTGGSKPN
+1227 TEVTHLDKTGGSKPN

-1256 SDDNT
+1256 SDDST

>member
-25 SKAYYVNQNLTLTY
+25 SKAYYVNQNLALTY
-39 NEYLNNKNIFCLE
+39 NDYLNNKNIFCLE

-78 DHTGKTINNWANAKF
+78 DHTGKTINNWSNAKF

-99 DNGSAKSTGPVAN
+99 DNGSSKRTGPVAN

-331 KQLDKYVKQEN
+331 KQLNKYVKQEN

-518 GSKAAESSANRDAF
+518 GSKAAESSANRNAF

-541 KAEDTGFTRDSNG
+541 KTETTGFTRDSNG

-739 EVNHTESDYNANYKK
+739 EVNHTESNYNANYKK

-976 EIKSIRHDTKTTIDK
+976 EIKSISHDTKTTIDK

-1069 KDHVIYMKPSATT
+1069 KDHVIYMKPSETT

-1144 YLDKDWAFDQDKN
+1144 YLDKDWAFDKDKN

>member
-39 NEYLNNKNIFCLE
+39 NDYLNSKNIFCLE
-52 HGQALVSRKMYY
+52 HRQALVSRKMYY
-64 RVASQVKIEGTKST
+64 KVASQVKIEGTKST

-232 DIKSGSDF
+232 NIKSGSDF

-365 TVENLVVGTYVA
+365 TVENLLVGTYVA

-476 TANGGAYLFTDV
+476 TANGGAYLFIDV

-728 TGLDDNGGVTG
+728 TGLDNNGGVTG

-967 YELRQSIDN
+967 YELRQSIDD

-1214 ILSTAEDISLNNE
+1214 VLSTAEDISLNNE
-1227 TELTHLDKTGGSKPN
+1227 TEVTHLDKTGGSKPN

-1256 SDDNT
+1256 SDDST

>member
-25 SKAYYVNQNLTLTY
+25 SKAYYVNQNLALTY
-39 NEYLNNKNIFCLE
+39 NDYLNNKNIFCLE

-78 DHTGKTINNWANAKF
+78 DHTGKTINNWSNAKF

-99 DNGSAKSTGPVAN
+99 DNGSSKRTGPVAN

-518 GSKAAESSANRDAF
+518 GSKAAESSANRNAF

-541 KAEDTGFTRDSNG
+541 KTETTGFTRDSNG

-739 EVNHTESDYNANYKK
+739 EVNHTESNYNANYKK

-976 EIKSIRHDTKTTIDK
+976 EIKSISHDTKTTIDK

-1069 KDHVIYMKPSATT
+1069 KDHVIYMKPSETT

-1144 YLDKDWAFDQDKN
+1144 YLDKDWAFDKDKN

>member
-39 NEYLNNKNIFCLE
+39 NDYLNSKNIFCLE
-52 HGQALVSRKMYY
+52 HRQALVSRKMYY
-64 RVASQVKIEGTKST
+64 KVASQVKIEGTKST

-232 DIKSGSDF
+232 NIKSGSDF

-365 TVENLVVGTYVA
+365 TVEKLVVGTYVA

-384 YGYEFLTEGQQK
+384 YGYEVLTEGQQK

-405 LQIPNKQRWV
+405 LQIPNKQRWI

-476 TANGGAYLFTDV
+476 TANGGAYLFIDV

-967 YELRQSIDN
+967 YELRQSIDD

-1256 SDDNT
+1256 SDDST

>member
-39 NEYLNNKNIFCLE
+39 NDYLNSKNIFCLE
-52 HGQALVSRKMYY
+52 HRQALVSRKMYY
-64 RVASQVKIEGTKST
+64 KVASQVKIEGTKST

-232 DIKSGSDF
+232 NIKSGSDF

-365 TVENLVVGTYVA
+365 TVENLVVGTYIA

-476 TANGGAYLFTDV
+476 TANGGAYLFIDV

-1214 ILSTAEDISLNNE
+1214 VLSTAEDISLNNE
-1227 TELTHLDKTGGSKPN
+1227 TEVTHLDKTGGSKPN

-1256 SDDNT
+1256 SDDST

>member
-39 NEYLNNKNIFCLE
+39 NDYLNSKNIFCLE
-52 HGQALVSRKMYY
+52 HRQALVSRKMYY
-64 RVASQVKIEGTKST
+64 KVASQVKIEGTKST

-218 SSYYGNEERFYGVG
+218 SSYYGNEERFYGVEN
-232 DIKSGSDF
+232 IKSGSDF

-365 TVENLVVGTYVA
+365 TVENLLVGTYVA

-476 TANGGAYLFTDV
+476 TANGGAYLFIDV

-728 TGLDDNGGVTG
+728 TGLDNNGGVTG

-1214 ILSTAEDISLNNE
+1214 VLSTAEDISLNNE
-1227 TELTHLDKTGGSKPN
+1227 TEVTHLDKTGGSKPN

-1256 SDDNT
+1256 SDDST

>member
-39 NEYLNNKNIFCLE
+39 NDYLNNKNIFCLE
-52 HGQALVSRKMYY
+52 HRQALVSRKMYY
-64 RVASQVKIEGTKST
+64 KVASQVKIEGTKST

-232 DIKSGSDF
+232 NIKSGSDF

-365 TVENLVVGTYVA
+365 TVENLVVGTYIA

-476 TANGGAYLFTDV
+476 TANGGAYLFIDV

-967 YELRQSIDN
+967 YELRQSIDD

-1214 ILSTAEDISLNNE
+1214 VLSTAEDISLNNE
-1227 TELTHLDKTGGSKPN
+1227 TEVTHLDKTGGSKPN

-1256 SDDNT
+1256 SDDST

>member
-25 SKAYYVNQNLTLTY
+25 SKAYYVNQNLALTY
-39 NEYLNNKNIFCLE
+39 NDYLNNKNIFCLE

-232 DIKSGSDF
+232 NIKSGSDF

-476 TANGGAYLFTDV
+476 TANGGAYLFIDV

-518 GSKAAESSANRDAF
+518 GSKAAESSANRNAF

-541 KAEDTGFTRDSNG
+541 KTETTGFTRDSNG

-560 SYSLNQNEHS
+560 SYLLNQNEHS

-976 EIKSIRHDTKTTIDK
+976 EIKSISHDTKTTIDK

-1069 KDHVIYMKPSATT
+1069 KDHVIYMKPSETT

-1214 ILSTAEDISLNNE
+1214 VLSTAEDISLNNE
-1227 TELTHLDKTGGSKPN
+1227 TEVTHLDKTGGSKPN

-1256 SDDNT
+1256 SDDST

>member
-39 NEYLNNKNIFCLE
+39 NDYLNSKNIFCLE
-52 HGQALVSRKMYY
+52 HRQALVSRKMYY
-64 RVASQVKIEGTKST
+64 KVASQVKIEGTKST

-232 DIKSGSDF
+232 NIKSGSDF

-365 TVENLVVGTYVA
+365 TVENLLVGTYVA

-728 TGLDDNGGVTG
+728 TGLDNNGGVTG

-1214 ILSTAEDISLNNE
+1214 VLSTAEDISLNNE
-1227 TELTHLDKTGGSKPN
+1227 TEVTHLDKTGGSKPN

-1256 SDDNT
+1256 SDDST

>member
-39 NEYLNNKNIFCLE
+39 NDYLNSKNIFCLE
-52 HGQALVSRKMYY
+52 HRQALVSRKMYY
-64 RVASQVKIEGTKST
+64 KVASQVKIEGTKST

-232 DIKSGSDF
+232 NIKSGSDF

-365 TVENLVVGTYVA
+365 TVENLLVGTYVA

-476 TANGGAYLFTDV
+476 TANGGAYLFIDV

-728 TGLDDNGGVTG
+728 TGLDNNGGVTG

-967 YELRQSIDN
+967 YELRQSIDD

-1026 GIVERARQQIGLNK
+1026 GIVERARQTN
-1040 RVKSLKITLANGQV
+1040 R
-1054 VTDITID
+1054 
-1061 ENGNITGQ
+1061 
-1069 KDHVIYMKPSATT
+1069 
-1082 DPKNGFV
+1082 
-1089 RVELDN
+1089 
-1095 ELIQGSTLEV
+1095 
-1105 SYEIKATNESEVD
+1105 IK
-1118 YLSEDFYKYGKV
+1118 
-1130 EGPVVTITPSAIID
+1130 
-1144 YLDKDWAFDQDKN
+1144 
-1157 TAWSVK
+1157 
-1163 TLEEAKGL
+1163 
-1171 VAEVVYNNSES
+1171 
-1182 TINNKTILYT
+1182 
-1192 TSLQDKKLEPTQTAS
+1192 
-1207 VDLNVSK
+1207 
-1214 ILSTAEDISLNNE
+1214 
-1227 TELTHLDKTGGSKPN
+1227 
-1242 STPGNYVPGTGKTE
+1242 
-1256 SDDNT
+1256 
-1261 AETVIVT
+1261 
-1268 PATGANR
+1268 
-1275 NFIIPTI
+1275 
-1282 VGAIAL
+1282 
-1288 IVLGGGVFLIKRK
+1288 
-1301 ALKK
+1301 

>member
-25 SKAYYVNQNLTLTY
+25 SKAYYVNQNLALTY
-39 NEYLNNKNIFCLE
+39 NDYLNNKNIFCLE

-99 DNGSAKSTGPVAN
+99 DNGSAKSAGPVAN

-232 DIKSGSDF
+232 NIKSGSDF

-499 FEYDGLTYTNVV
+499 FEYDGL
-511 PHIDRDN
+511 HI
-518 GSKAAESSANRDAF
+518 
-532 NKNFSSVEG
+532 
-541 KAEDTGFTRDSNG
+541 
-554 NEKHQL
+554 
-560 SYSLNQNEHS
+560 
-570 STLINNG
+570 
-577 QYPITAQTSETGY
+577 
-590 YIRDHFTYGQEEI
+590 
-603 KYINL
+603 
-608 GLYEREQPDM
+608 
-618 ALLKDIQNVRVAVNG
+618 
-633 YQHVYNY
+633 
-640 AQRFVNQGEY
+640 
-650 GDGFNV
+650 
-656 GVKFGNKYGSMSYS
+656 
-670 RAVYKA
+670 
-676 DYEYTNEQ
+676 
-684 DASKELKVY
+684 
-693 ITYKLQMKNESSNL
+693 QML
-707 ITQINSLVD
+707 FHI
-716 YYDSRYNLTKVG
+716 
-728 TGLDDNGGVTG
+728 
-739 EVNHTESDYNANYKK
+739 
-754 TIINAN
+754 
-760 AKIDA
+760 
-765 QKTSDIY
+765 
-772 VEFELNRDAV
+772 
-782 INILSDKENLDNV
+782 
-795 AEINSYSIFDTNG
+795 
-808 NVYAG
+808 
-813 IDKDSNPGNAVPG
+813 
-826 EVTSYQDDTD
+826 
-836 SAPALKLEVADAREM
+836 
-851 SGKVFLDATSGELMT
+851 
-866 GKVRQGNG
+866 
-874 QYDDG
+874 
-879 EKGIPGVAVTLTENT
+879 
-894 GSGKVYTATTDE
+894 
-906 NGDFYINNYIPG
+906 
-918 DYTLTYT
+918 
-925 WGDQTY
+925 
-931 TVQNYKGTIYD
+931 
-942 VSRDQSNK
+942 
-950 QWYKEN
+950 
-956 VDKRLT
+956 
-962 DALDD
+962 
-967 YELRQSIDN
+967 
-976 EIKSIRHDTKTTIDK
+976 
-991 MNSTT
+991 
-996 PTMGIGVEYESTYTA
+996 
-1011 SSGDRYVYKVSNIDF
+1011 
-1026 GIVERARQQIGLNK
+1026 
-1040 RVKSLKITLANGQV
+1040 
-1054 VTDITID
+1054 
-1061 ENGNITGQ
+1061 
-1069 KDHVIYMKPSATT
+1069 
-1082 DPKNGFV
+1082 
-1089 RVELDN
+1089 
-1095 ELIQGSTLEV
+1095 
-1105 SYEIKATNESEVD
+1105 
-1118 YLSEDFYKYGKV
+1118 
-1130 EGPVVTITPSAIID
+1130 
-1144 YLDKDWAFDQDKN
+1144 
-1157 TAWSVK
+1157 
-1163 TLEEAKGL
+1163 
-1171 VAEVVYNNSES
+1171 
-1182 TINNKTILYT
+1182 
-1192 TSLQDKKLEPTQTAS
+1192 
-1207 VDLNVSK
+1207 
-1214 ILSTAEDISLNNE
+1214 
-1227 TELTHLDKTGGSKPN
+1227 
-1242 STPGNYVPGTGKTE
+1242 
-1256 SDDNT
+1256 
-1261 AETVIVT
+1261 
-1268 PATGANR
+1268 
-1275 NFIIPTI
+1275 
-1282 VGAIAL
+1282 
-1288 IVLGGGVFLIKRK
+1288 
-1301 ALKK
+1301 